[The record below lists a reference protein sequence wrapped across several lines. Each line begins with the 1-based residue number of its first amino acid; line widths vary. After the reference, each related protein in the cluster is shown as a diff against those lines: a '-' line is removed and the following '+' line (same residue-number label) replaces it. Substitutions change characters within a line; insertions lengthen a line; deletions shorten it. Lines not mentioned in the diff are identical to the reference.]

1 MRPRQSSHITL
12 ARVCSLRNKKQM
24 PITLFRL
31 KAAGN
36 FWEVGGE
43 AAGKRA
49 GRDYRGH
56 RGAGEGV
63 FGRGGEVT
71 ARRIII
77 NQEILENIHCSSSS
91 SKSYA
96 P

>member
-1 MRPRQSSHITL
+1 
-12 ARVCSLRNKKQM
+12 
-24 PITLFRL
+24 
-31 KAAGN
+31 
-36 FWEVGGE
+36 
-43 AAGKRA
+43 
-49 GRDYRGH
+49 
-56 RGAGEGV
+56 
-63 FGRGGEVT
+63 VT